1 MTSPMCVD
9 RPTGV
14 VFRGM
19 VIGMRVDERRAQG
32 GNLEPQRQRGDN
44 DRAHDV
50 LIVGEAGHPVKD
62 PGSSSKG
69 AAEWALA
76 WYRPVSHRNAKGIPM
91 PWIVRNITW
100 IMSISGILTASMIYA
115 AIAPGAAL
123 SSTFGET
130 LDGPLAD
137 VIVRNWGAL
146 IALVG
151 GMLIYGAMQPAVRP
165 LVLIVAGASKAVF
178 IGLVLLHGERY
189 MTGQAGIAVIVDAAM
204 IILFAWYLYAA
215 RSLSPSPSP
224 TVSV

>member
-1 MTSPMCVD
+1 
-9 RPTGV
+9 
-14 VFRGM
+14 
-19 VIGMRVDERRAQG
+19 
-32 GNLEPQRQRGDN
+32 
-44 DRAHDV
+44 
-50 LIVGEAGHPVKD
+50 
-62 PGSSSKG
+62 
-69 AAEWALA
+69 
-76 WYRPVSHRNAKGIPM
+76 
-91 PWIVRNITW
+91 
-100 IMSISGILTASMIYA
+100 MIYA

>member
-1 MTSPMCVD
+1 
-9 RPTGV
+9 
-14 VFRGM
+14 
-19 VIGMRVDERRAQG
+19 
-32 GNLEPQRQRGDN
+32 
-44 DRAHDV
+44 
-50 LIVGEAGHPVKD
+50 
-62 PGSSSKG
+62 
-69 AAEWALA
+69 
-76 WYRPVSHRNAKGIPM
+76 M